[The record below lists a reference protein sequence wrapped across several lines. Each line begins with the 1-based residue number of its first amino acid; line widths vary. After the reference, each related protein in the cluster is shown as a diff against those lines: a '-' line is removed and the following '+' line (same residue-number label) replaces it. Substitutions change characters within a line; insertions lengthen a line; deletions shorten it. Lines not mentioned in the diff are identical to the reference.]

1 MSKLIINIIICTI
14 KATVISFVFCKIW
27 KAISNHIFK
36 EFDSKRDEDD
46 TL

>member
-14 KATVISFVFCKIW
+14 QATVISVIVCKVW
-27 KAISNHIFK
+27 KAISNRIFK
-36 EFDSKRDEDD
+36 KIDDKRDEDD